1 MLLNMITQ
9 PELLK
14 IFLPIVKERG
24 AYFLKK
30 ALVRAKKAEPG
41 MMIITKTSEGS
52 AFETQANK
60 GDFLIEN
67 QTSSHEQYLM
77 DAETFEKK
85 YQIEQC
91 LERGWA
97 SYRSKNLVMTYQVN
111 ESDFDFLGMSQT
123 LDYES
128 PLGKKGTL
136 VPGDYLIIPADEKE
150 IYGIGAKEFEETY
163 RRI

>member
-1 MLLNMITQ
+1 MISQ
-9 PELLK
+9 PEFLEF
-14 IFLPIVKERG
+14 FLPIVKEKG

-30 ALVRAKKAEPG
+30 ALIRAKKAKPG
-41 MMIITKTSEGS
+41 TNIITKTSEGS
-52 AFETQANK
+52 TFETRAMK

-67 QTSSHEQYLM
+67 QTSSNEQYLM

-111 ESDFDFLGMSQT
+111 ESDFDFLGIPQT

-136 VPGDYLIIPADEKE
+136 VPGDYLIIPSDEKE

-163 RRI
+163 RQV